1 MLNGVSGTHNKSA
14 AHIAPGGVRA
24 LGAFH
29 TRFGDRPGSYTI
41 GVSYLSQQGNWITIP
56 QVSLMQAGATP
67 DQLRASSEV
76 YLNLLPHAATRH
88 STAKAWLWAGRPTV
102 EDYVAESGYQYS
114 SAGGRNNRVVRLGVG
129 QYRVELPELA
139 TDGGTV
145 HVTAYGGNHHAKV
158 VNWAPFSGTP
168 SAGDAFGNRH
178 LRRTIAEYVEH

>member
-129 QYRVELPELA
+129 QYRVECKAMTYVISNKSCWLKYAVPA
-139 TDGGTV
+139 RIQNGDMISAVKTR
-145 HVTAYGGNHHAKV
+145 AK
-158 VNWAPFSGTP
+158 
-168 SAGDAFGNRH
+168 
-178 LRRTIAEYVEH
+178 